1 VLLLQIILQLQSLIT
16 TVASMLY
23 FIICISDK
31 CSKVQ
36 DIIAP
41 LNTKS
46 CTLEHEHLQMKYD
59 LNTTI

>member
-1 VLLLQIILQLQSLIT
+1 
-16 TVASMLY
+16 MLY
-23 FIICISDK
+23 FIMCISDK

-36 DIIAP
+36 ELIVP
-41 LNTKS
+41 LNTQS